1 MYEARNYV
9 IFSVSELNK
18 IIFNEV
24 LETSTE
30 TVRISID
37 GTKTFVKWDG
47 EIIPESIQTL
57 SSVEGIY
64 SHEEMLGIL
73 QTPEWTTTS

>member
-30 TVRISID
+30 TVRRSID

-47 EIIPESIQTL
+47 ENIPESIQSL
-57 SSVEGIY
+57 SSIEGIY
-64 SHEEMLGIL
+64 SHDDMLGIL
-73 QTPEWTTTS
+73 QTPEWTDNS

>member
-30 TVRISID
+30 TVRRSID

-47 EIIPESIQTL
+47 ENIPESIQSL
-57 SSVEGIY
+57 SSIEGIY
-64 SHEEMLGIL
+64 SHDDMLGIL